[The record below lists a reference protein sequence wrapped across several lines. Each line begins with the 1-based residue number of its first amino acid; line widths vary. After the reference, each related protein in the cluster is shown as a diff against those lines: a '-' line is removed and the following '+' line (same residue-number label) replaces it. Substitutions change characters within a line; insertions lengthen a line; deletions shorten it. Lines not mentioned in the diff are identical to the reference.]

1 MKVILAEKIEKSLQI
16 DALQQFKLK
25 LGEETK
31 ELDVDIKKL
40 DFTLGDWLL
49 VEYNGEDNEIFTEL
63 LRRDHG
69 FIPIELAKVKHE
81 QTYRGFI
88 IGNEDRDQGLYIDIG
103 IISPRRSYGL
113 YPLHRIRTQLAE
125 DKAESLK
132 EIAKKFCL
140 YKGIPINVRI
150 EDIKNVKR
158 INLAITDEQE
168 SHLKDWNRYPFDR
181 VVVIGAFTNQVRKA
195 IKRTL
200 LSKDIIRLD
209 PLSFTTSLLTCKL
222 GTDAPGVISKL
233 GQELR
238 HAKLYSFI
246 PKLKREK

>member
-1 MKVILAEKIEKSLQI
+1 M
-16 DALQQFKLK
+16 
-25 LGEETK
+25 
-31 ELDVDIKKL
+31 
-40 DFTLGDWLL
+40 
-49 VEYNGEDNEIFTEL
+49 
-63 LRRDHG
+63 
-69 FIPIELAKVKHE
+69 
-81 QTYRGFI
+81 
-88 IGNEDRDQGLYIDIG
+88 
-103 IISPRRSYGL
+103 
-113 YPLHRIRTQLAE
+113 
-125 DKAESLK
+125 
-132 EIAKKFCL
+132 
-140 YKGIPINVRI
+140 
-150 EDIKNVKR
+150 
-158 INLAITDEQE
+158 
-168 SHLKDWNRYPFDR
+168 KDWNRYPFDR